1 MYANVPRGGCSEAA
15 PRVRRRSQI
24 LSTHIHCTL
33 RAHRAAL
40 GAHLRAASTAHTCL
54 LTSCADWANTIE
66 NGLRLQVRTKT
77 KRDLRTD
84 KVSGSGINV
93 PSSLQHLISRYLI
106 IAIIYKNNLCIKSGR
121 HLPVPISRNRWK
133 PKGSS
138 KSFQLAGRYFHP

>member
-1 MYANVPRGGCSEAA
+1 MYRGAAVARPPRAYAGGVKSSQHIYTVHCAHTA
-15 PRVRRRSQI
+15 P
-24 LSTHIHCTL
+24 
-33 RAHRAAL
+33 L